1 MTIKPD
7 KTISTRFFGLMSAIL
22 FATLLTAC
30 AGKQLVPYSTSYEP
44 LDLAPGNSEE
54 LSDGRSRFREIFC
67 AINQDHGKEL
77 PDYMPCDEALTNVG
91 KEAEPSQRPVN
102 LDSSRRDDLVLLVPG
117 LGYQCIK
124 NWLDHDNSAPNHVAR
139 YGYEVEF
146 LEVSG
151 LSGSPHNARMIR
163 DYVLDLPPQQAGRP
177 LILVGYSK
185 GAPDILEA
193 LVSYPELA
201 EKVTAVISF
210 AGAIGGSLLADDA
223 TLSQVN
229 LLTKVPR
236 SDCDKGDGKS
246 LESLSP
252 EVRKAFL
259 ADNRLPGHIRY
270 YSVIAFPSPERIS
283 FGLKSSY
290 RKLARIA
297 DARND
302 SQLVF
307 SDQLIPGSTV
317 LAFVNADHWAMA
329 VPVARQHKFAA
340 STFVSQNNYPREVI
354 LEALLRYLEE
364 DLSNQP

>member
-1 MTIKPD
+1 MINTCNLIVVKHVPQAL
-7 KTISTRFFGLMSAIL
+7 SVLL
-22 FATLLTAC
+22 LVLLTAC
-30 AGKQLVPYSTSYEP
+30 AGKPLVPYSTTYEP
-44 LDLAPGNSEE
+44 LDLSPGNPQG
-54 LSDGRSRFREIFC
+54 LRDDRSRFREIFC
-67 AINQDHGKEL
+67 SINQDHGQEL
-77 PDYMPCDEALTNVG
+77 PDYMPCEEALSLVG
-91 KEAEPSQRPVN
+91 GEGPPSRLPVDLGN
-102 LDSSRRDDLVLLVPG
+102 SKRNDLVLLVPG

-124 NWLDHDNSAPNHVAR
+124 NWLDHDNSAPKHVAQ
-139 YGYEVEF
+139 YGYEVDF

-151 LSGSPHNARMIR
+151 LSGSAHNATMIR
-163 DYVLDLPPQQAGRP
+163 DYVLNMPPEQADRP
-177 LILVGYSK
+177 LILIGYSK

-193 LVSYPELA
+193 LVTYPELA

-236 SDCDKGDGKS
+236 SDCDEGDGES
-246 LESLSP
+246 LQSLSP

-259 ADNRLPGHIRY
+259 ADNTLPEHIRY
-270 YSVIAFPSPERIS
+270 YSVVAFPSPMRIS

-290 RKLARIA
+290 NKLAKIA

-307 SDQLIPGSTV
+307 TDQVIPASTV
-317 LAFVNADHWAMA
+317 LAFANADHWAMA
-329 VPVARQHKFAA
+329 VPVARQHTFAA
-340 STFVSQNNYPREVI
+340 STFVSQNNFPREVI

-364 DLSNQP
+364 DLSTTP